1 VVLLLDGADTLLVS
15 EGGFVVFLAWWLSER
30 VVELMPNLR
39 VVDRKTL
46 LALSGIDWYVFA
58 GDSDYFAG
66 GLF

>member
-1 VVLLLDGADTLLVS
+1 
-15 EGGFVVFLAWWLSER
+15 
-30 VVELMPNLR
+30 MPNLR